1 MIFRTVLT
9 VAAVAVGITVAVA
22 QQDPIAARKA
32 LMKNMG
38 AQSGQAAKMLKG
50 EEPFDLAKAKK
61 LLETVAEDAAKA
73 PALFPDTAKT
83 GGETAALPAIWE
95 KNDDFKA
102 RFAKLAS
109 EAKAAEG
116 SVKDE
121 ASFKAAFPAVG
132 KECGGCHEL
141 YRAKKS

>member
-9 VAAVAVGITVAVA
+9 VAAVAVGLSAAMA

-32 LMKNMG
+32 LMKQMG
-38 AQSGQAAKMLKG
+38 AQSGQAAKFIKG
-50 EEPFDLAKAKK
+50 EEPFNLDKAKA
-61 LLETVAEDAAKA
+61 LLNTIADDAGKA

-102 RFAKLAS
+102 RFAKLGAD
-109 EAKAAEG
+109 AKAAAAA
-116 SVKDE
+116 VKDE
-121 ASFKAAFPAVG
+121 ASFKEAMPNIG
-132 KECGGCHEL
+132 KSCGGCHEL